1 MCVGELANM
10 GIFLN
15 INIQY
20 TGQTGVVHLS
30 IIGINVTNPLCVCLC
45 VCVCVCVCECV
56 FRVND
61 DNLQSSIIL
70 VLKCVGKCQNSRKM

>member
-30 IIGINVTNPLCVCLC
+30 IIGINVTNPLCVCLM
-45 VCVCVCVCECV
+45 VKKYQDVY
-56 FRVND
+56 
-61 DNLQSSIIL
+61 SIM
-70 VLKCVGKCQNSRKM
+70 KCR